1 MHLNSLNLMKEFLKE
16 LPDKELKIL
25 DVGSQ
30 VVDGQEHFGSYRQFF
45 PNKKWQY
52 IGTDVVEG
60 NNVDVVMEPYKI
72 PFPDEYFDWVI
83 SGQTLEHVEFP
94 WELVKEM
101 ARVLKVNG
109 TMIVIAP
116 AKIGI
121 HRFPID
127 AYRFYPDGMVA
138 LCKWAG
144 LKPLKSRRSFA
155 DQNTVD
161 TYLIATKNDK
171 IHTLLHG

>member
-1 MHLNSLNLMKEFLKE
+1 MGELTKQ
-16 LPDKELKIL
+16 LPDKELRIL
-25 DVGSQ
+25 DVGSR
-30 VVDGQEHFGSYRQFF
+30 VVDGQERFGSYRQLFI
-45 PNKKWQY
+45 NKKWQY
-52 IGTDVVEG
+52 TGTDIVPG
-60 NNVDVVMEPYKI
+60 NNVDIVMEQYKI
-72 PFPDEYFDWVI
+72 PFPDGYFDVVI

-101 ARVLKVNG
+101 ARVMKKGG
-109 TMIVIAP
+109 TMVIIAP

-144 LKPLKSRRSFA
+144 LAPVKSKRSWA
-155 DQNTVD
+155 DKNTVD
-161 TYLIATKNDK
+161 TFLLATK
-171 IHTLLHG
+171 I